1 MEVLVIVLEMEMH
14 CNGVEEL
21 ERKMTMEGDK
31 DSHQIR
37 CSSPNDSQMIHDCKT
52 PAASLLRYGRKS
64 LAKYFEYY
72 PLRFRILNLIQILE
86 ICHYK

>member
-1 MEVLVIVLEMEMH
+1 MIVLEMEMH

-31 DSHQIR
+31 
-37 CSSPNDSQMIHDCKT
+37 T

-72 PLRFRILNLIQILE
+72 LKRFWIRILNLDW